1 MLQRTRL
8 KRFIKLVSFTLQP
21 FLLSVLNSSLSSLA
35 LPNYLR
41 WRRCVIRDNDQAQI
55 SNILGIAT
63 DILGRALCQRPVCHD
78 SGSSISRSF
87 SSCSDGFTILPK
99 KVKIGQNKVVAMLND
114 PLEKDDVLKIV
125 VEKSGELI
133 EIRNFKCRNPY
144 TVQFAIPGKI
154 QNFFYDFKCL

>member
-1 MLQRTRL
+1 MCLPL
-8 KRFIKLVSFTLQP
+8 FFP
-21 FLLSVLNSSLSSLA
+21 A

-41 WRRCVIRDNDQAQI
+41 WRRCVIRDNDQVQI

-78 SGSSISRSF
+78 SGSSISRSI

-114 PLEKDDVLKIV
+114 GLEKDDMLKIV

-144 TVQFAIPGKI
+144 TVQFAIPGMLGVPKVNGKI
-154 QNFFYDFKCL
+154 YLERFNENSDVDHIDHLLV